1 MPDHDLSKQ
10 DTPSEA
16 LTHDIIGAAIAVHRQ
31 LGPGL
36 LESLYERAM
45 GIELE
50 RRHMPFRSQVPVPT
64 SYRGAPIG
72 EFYADLIVAE
82 SVIVELKCVTSF
94 TNAHLAQML
103 TYLANANLRLGLLIN
118 FNASVLWRGVKRV
131 VR

>member
-1 MPDHDLSKQ
+1 MSDHN
-10 DTPSEA
+10 TPSEA
-16 LTHDIIGAAIAVHRQ
+16 LTHDIIGAAIAVHRH

-45 GIELE
+45 CVELD

-64 SYRGAPIG
+64 SYRGTPIG
-72 EFYADLIVAE
+72 DFYADLVVAD

-94 TNAHLAQML
+94 SNAHLAQML
-103 TYLANANLRLGLLIN
+103 TYLANANMRLGLLIN

-131 VR
+131 VL